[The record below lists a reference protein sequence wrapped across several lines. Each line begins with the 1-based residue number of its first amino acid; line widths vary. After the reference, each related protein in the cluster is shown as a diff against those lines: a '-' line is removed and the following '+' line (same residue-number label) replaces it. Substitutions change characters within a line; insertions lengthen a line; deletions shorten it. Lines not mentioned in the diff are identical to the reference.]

1 MLTLTASGTVS
12 DYADTSAL
20 QSSIAT
26 VAGVD
31 ASVVTINVAA
41 ASVIIT
47 ATIAVP
53 TATTAAAVQTSLAYF
68 LPTAAAASAALG
80 ITVEEVP
87 ATVVASPPSPPSPPP
102 PSSSPSSPSLPGT
115 SDSIESAGDG
125 SDDSLLMMIVVIA
138 SAAALLLFCCLAA
151 VLLRRRRLNNRKR
164 SGVRRGEDADTL
176 HRQASEFGRQVGG
189 GDVEVTISPDDVEA
203 SIQDS
208 IREEEE
214 LEVARQQELAR
225 AQTNAARQLLR
236 DELVALNEEL
246 EEKREAGEEA
256 AAAARLHSE
265 KEAARRLEEAEK
277 AAEEKLRQAE
287 ELAEARLQ
295 SAEEKQ
301 REIRLRTGELFE
313 QFAKAIEDKDEEKSE
328 EIREQLR
335 QLQAGASPEPSP
347 ERNKVPAALA
357 RARQANRSTS
367 NVNLKR
373 ADSQSQLGSASS
385 SNLKLSR
392 AGPPSDAPSTSSL
405 QLNRVAEPPQ
415 SDALPSQGGAG
426 SSSCGE
432 SSTDAGAGKSTS
444 GGASAEERPEPVPP
458 ATEPAVAVTASS
470 APAVNGETTPQDA
483 GPKLEFAQI
492 SRVSFGDGGGGGGA
506 KRQPRSRN
514 HKKPSPL
521 QTAKSGK
528 LGMWLQ
534 ERGLG
539 AAEGALKENGIER
552 LDDLLDFTS
561 REDLEVL
568 ELDGQ
573 LVDVDH
579 LLQEIS
585 KSSTSPGAPQG
596 ASGGASADEPARSV
610 SEDEMPD
617 GITSTMA
624 S

>member
-1 MLTLTASGTVS
+1 MSFQIFCSTRF
-12 DYADTSAL
+12 AL
-20 QSSIAT
+20 PGAFEPPSELQLLDRARAACPSR
-26 VAGVD
+26 VHRHEED
-31 ASVVTINVAA
+31 ASHADNLVVVLIRG
-41 ASVIIT
+41 SG
-47 ATIAVP
+47 
-53 TATTAAAVQTSLAYF
+53 AAVATRSRAVATL
-68 LPTAAAASAALG
+68 AAAALTAAF
-80 ITVEEVP
+80 T
-87 ATVVASPPSPPSPPP
+87 AVAFA
-102 PSSSPSSPSLPGT
+102 L
-115 SDSIESAGDG
+115 A
-125 SDDSLLMMIVVIA
+125 
-138 SAAALLLFCCLAA
+138 AAALA
-151 VLLRRRRLNNRKR
+151 NR
-164 SGVRRGEDADTL
+164 SPTL
-176 HRQASEFGRQVGG
+176 HALCTGAVAAITLTTTTR
-189 GDVEVTISPDDVEA
+189 TDD
-203 SIQDS
+203 
-208 IREEEE
+208 
-214 LEVARQQELAR
+214 
-225 AQTNAARQLLR
+225 
-236 DELVALNEEL
+236 LVATVPPVAIPSPAALPPRPL
-246 EEKREAGEEA
+246 A
-256 AAAARLHSE
+256 AAA
-265 KEAARRLEEAEK
+265 
-277 AAEEKLRQAE
+277 
-287 ELAEARLQ
+287 
-295 SAEEKQ
+295 
-301 REIRLRTGELFE
+301 
-313 QFAKAIEDKDEEKSE
+313 
-328 EIREQLR
+328 
-335 QLQAGASPEPSP
+335 PP
-347 ERNKVPAALA
+347 PAALA

-432 SSTDAGAGKSTS
+432 SSTVAGAGKSTS